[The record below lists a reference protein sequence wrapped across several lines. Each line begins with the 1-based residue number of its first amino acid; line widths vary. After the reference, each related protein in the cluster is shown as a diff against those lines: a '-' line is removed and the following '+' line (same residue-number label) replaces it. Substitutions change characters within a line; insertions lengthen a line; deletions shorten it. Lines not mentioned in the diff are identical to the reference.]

1 MFWFD
6 TINNSE
12 IFLRENSPNHSW
24 EYEDGK
30 MIYIQ
35 PNFGDGIK
43 AAIHH
48 EGYEVDPDKLDRKNI
63 HQDEEEKLRSIIKSY
78 IPDLDVDSVRS
89 AVCMYTN
96 TPDREFIIDFHPDY
110 NNVLILSPCS
120 GHGFKFSPVIGEIAF
135 NLINKNKNKFNIN
148 SFSIERL
155 L

>member
-1 MFWFD
+1 M
-6 TINNSE
+6 
-12 IFLRENSPNHSW
+12 L
-24 EYEDGK
+24 
-30 MIYIQ
+30 
-35 PNFGDGIK
+35 
-43 AAIHH
+43 IHH
-48 EGYEVDPDKLDRKNI
+48 LVVKVYNYLSI
-63 HQDEEEKLRSIIKSY
+63 SIIKSY

-89 AVCMYTN
+89 AVCMYSN

>member
-1 MFWFD
+1 M
-6 TINNSE
+6 
-12 IFLRENSPNHSW
+12 
-24 EYEDGK
+24 
-30 MIYIQ
+30 
-35 PNFGDGIK
+35 
-43 AAIHH
+43 
-48 EGYEVDPDKLDRKNI
+48 DRKKI
-63 HQDEEEKLRSIIKSY
+63 HQDDEEKLRSIIKSY

-110 NNVLILSPCS
+110 SNVLILSPCS

-135 NLINKNKNKFNIN
+135 NLINNNKSKFSIN